1 VIELG
6 EALPQPSHRAYP
18 DRFPEKGDYERA
30 KERGV
35 EEVLGQVWEWEAR
48 CMIAATDA
56 EDYLAL
62 LEAPLRD
69 VALATLRRDID
80 TP

>member
-1 VIELG
+1 
-6 EALPQPSHRAYP
+6 
-18 DRFPEKGDYERA
+18 
-30 KERGV
+30 
-35 EEVLGQVWEWEAR
+35 
-48 CMIAATDA
+48 MIAATDA

>member
-1 VIELG
+1 MIELG
-6 EALPQPSHRAYP
+6 DALPDPSHRSYP
-18 DRFPEKGDYERA
+18 DRFPEKGDYDRA

-35 EEVLGQVWEWEAR
+35 EEMLGQVWEWEAR
-48 CMIAATDA
+48 CMLAAADA